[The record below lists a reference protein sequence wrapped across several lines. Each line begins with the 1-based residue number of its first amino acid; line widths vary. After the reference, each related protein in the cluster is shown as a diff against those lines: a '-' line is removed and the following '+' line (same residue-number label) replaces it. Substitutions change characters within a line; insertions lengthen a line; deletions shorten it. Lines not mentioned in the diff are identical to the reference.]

1 MSAGRRPTLNDVA
14 AEAGVSRSTVSRVI
28 NAHAYVADDVRD
40 RVHAAIEH
48 IGYLPNESA
57 RALRT
62 NRTMTVGLLV
72 TRLQNQVFAGIA
84 QSLDESLLAAGR
96 TLLAGSSA
104 DDPDH
109 EAHVVSAFLRRG
121 IDGLVL
127 TLVDEQAPRL
137 RRDLVGAG
145 IPLVLLDRESRGL
158 SADQVLCGH
167 REGMSA
173 AMAELREHGHERIC
187 LITPPLAVRPGRE
200 VRASFLHLGGTDALV
215 RSGQLTE
222 AFGQE
227 ATTELLSM
235 TPAPTALIVSGTEVV
250 VGALEAIRSM
260 GLRIPEDLSIIAYD
274 DSPATRLYQPPVSS
288 LYRDPARMGTLAA
301 SMIIERLNGY
311 AGPPRTVMLPTE
323 FIRRGSVGPARGRV
337 VPVGQCRRRTSAS
350 VPG

>member
-1 MSAGRRPTLNDVA
+1 MSTGRRPTLNDVA

-84 QSLDESLLAAGR
+84 QSLDESLMAAGR

-187 LITPPLAVRPGRE
+187 LITPPRAVRPGRE
-200 VRASFLHLGGTDALV
+200 VRASFLHLGGTDALI

-288 LYRDPARMGTLAA
+288 LYRDPARMGTIAA

-311 AGPPRTVMLPTE
+311 AGPPRTVMLPTQ
-323 FIRRGSVGPARGRV
+323 FIRRGSVGPARLRV
-337 VPVGQCRRRTSAS
+337 VPVGQRRRRASATA
-350 VPG
+350 PG